1 MAEEQFVQMYVRDFA
16 HLAARA
22 ESGQDVGDQLRRRVG
37 EAQSHANLMDSRKEP
52 GHLQAVAER
61 LRATA
66 GHAPVYPHRTAA
78 DYAAVAERREVFL
91 MKVADLLETEA
102 QVA

>member
-22 ESGQDVGDQLRRRVG
+22 ETGQDVDDQLLRRVG
-37 EAQSHANLMDSRKEP
+37 EARSHADLMDSRKEP
-52 GHLQAVAER
+52 GHLHAVADR

-66 GHAPVYPHRTAA
+66 GQAPVYPHRTAA
-78 DYAAVAERREVFL
+78 DYAAVAERREAFL
-91 MKVADLLETEA
+91 NRVADLLESQATA
-102 QVA
+102 